1 MTVDAATLPD
11 YAGKKV
17 ALKLQ
22 GDFAGV
28 YEGKVEA
35 SSMAAMAFKPNG
47 QPSMIIDATDILEIE
62 AAATKPKK
70 LVVKELSP
78 VNEDTVRQHL
88 IDRHGYPVAS
98 IEQYDPAQALEW
110 HDTALDHTVL
120 GHNHN
125 KGTEAAAPVAAAATA

>member
-1 MTVDAATLPD
+1 MTVNKADLPGF
-11 YAGKKV
+11 AGKKV
-17 ALKLQ
+17 SLKLQ
-22 GDFAGV
+22 GEFAGE

-35 SSMAAMAFKPNG
+35 SSLAAMSFKPNG
-47 QPSMIIDATDILEIE
+47 QPSLILMTDDILDIE
-62 AAATKPKK
+62 TAATKPKK
-70 LVVKELSP
+70 LVVKELAP

-98 IEQYDPAQALEW
+98 IEGYDPAQALEW

-125 KGTEAAAPVAAAATA
+125 KGTEQAAPVAAAATA